1 MAIAGSCLCGGVLF
15 EIDKAAGPVEICHC
29 NRCRK
34 SSGAGGLPMVGVF
47 SKDYRLVSGKDLI
60 ATYAALILY
69 EPPAYH
75 SAFCSRCGS
84 PVPLVSDEAEFLEI
98 PAGLFDDDPQIKPDK
113 HIFVEF
119 VPPWDMITDSLPQY
133 TIRDLVKERRGVE
146 LPDDFKLRSHYDT

>member
-1 MAIAGSCLCGGVLF
+1 MAIAGSCLCGGVRF
-15 EIDKAAGPVEICHC
+15 EIDKAVGPVEICHC

-34 SSGAGGLPMVGVF
+34 SSGAGGLPMVSVLTR
-47 SKDYRLVSGKDLI
+47 DYRLMSGGDLI
-60 ATYAALILY
+60 ATHAAPILY
-69 EPPAYH
+69 EPPAYR

-84 PVPLVSDEAEFLEI
+84 PVPLASDEAEFLEI

-119 VPPWDMITDSLPQY
+119 VPAWDEITDSLPQY

-146 LPDDFKLRSHYDT
+146 LPDDFKLRSHYDM